1 MTRMTEEELLAKS
14 AKNRKAWEDAA
25 KDVGTKIGGK
35 MKQIKLSD
43 HLTHVAHVSKTGKV
57 GKFKPLHDAKIRVSR
72 KEVLPSEHEEQ
83 AALIAWCDA
92 HPIAKNIF
100 SIPNGANKS
109 FASAA
114 KFKRE
119 GLRPGIPDL
128 FLPVACRGFHGLF
141 IEMKRR
147 RFANVTFQQG
157 AWQAALVHQGYH
169 CVICYGADEAIAVIQ
184 GYLKET

>member
-1 MTRMTEEELLAKS
+1 MDNKADTMGRMTQEELEAKS
-14 AKNRKAWEDAA
+14 AKNKAAWNRAGVTHAEVA
-25 KDVGTKIGGK
+25 KVTK
-35 MKQIKLSD
+35 
-43 HLTHVAHVSKTGKV
+43 GKV

-83 AALIAWCDA
+83 AAFIAWCDQ
-92 HPIAKNIF
+92 HPIAKHIF

-119 GLRPGIPDL
+119 GLRSGIPDL
-128 FLPVACRGFHGLF
+128 FLPVARKGFHGLF

-184 GYLKET
+184 DYLKET

>member
-14 AKNRKAWEDAA
+14 AKNRKAKAETWGRD
-25 KDVGTKIGGK
+25 DI
-35 MKQIKLSD
+35 IKA
-43 HLTHVAHVSKTGKV
+43 TIAHVSKTGKV